1 MLSRVYRLTQAR
13 DFKRVY
19 EEGKSVNGRRL
30 RLKIVQNDLPHSR
43 VAIVVSNAIS
53 KRAVERNRIKRLMRS
68 AARELWP
75 SVVVG
80 KDVVLSAQPGA
91 KSATLAD
98 LQAEIRWLLERA
110 HAIN

>member
-1 MLSRVYRLTQAR
+1 MLARLYRLTQDK

-19 EEGKSVNGRRL
+19 AAGQSVNGRRL
-30 RLKIVQNDLPHSR
+30 RLKIVDTDLPHSR
-43 VAIVVSNAIS
+43 VAIVVANAIS
-53 KRAVERNRIKRLMRS
+53 KRAVERNRIKRLMRE
-68 AARELWP
+68 AARSLWP
-75 SVVVG
+75 RVAVG
-80 KDVVLSAQPGA
+80 KDLVLSAQPAA